1 MARRFVELIEQ
12 NINNRTLQR
21 RCQVGLVFL
30 NEIGTELL
38 KPISAEESR
47 KNRSKYKET
56 ALR

>member
-1 MARRFVELIEQ
+1 MYECFLYQ
-12 NINNRTLQR
+12 NML
-21 RCQVGLVFL
+21 FL